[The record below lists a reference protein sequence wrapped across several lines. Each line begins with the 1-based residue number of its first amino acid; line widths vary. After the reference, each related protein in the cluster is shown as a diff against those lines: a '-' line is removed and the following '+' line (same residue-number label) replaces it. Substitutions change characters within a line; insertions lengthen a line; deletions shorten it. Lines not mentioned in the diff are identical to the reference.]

1 MTGRGMHGGGKRFM
15 TDRVL
20 RVANE
25 RSPGTPVC
33 HPNDVH
39 RPKALREP
47 HDSTGAKARNNSSL
61 FGTTEVVPLL
71 QNSHC
76 SASPDIA
83 PSCRT
88 EIRSISRPRSNE
100 AEYIEL
106 HATSAFSF
114 LAGGALP
121 ERLMERA
128 RELEMPAMA
137 IADRNGV
144 YGAARFHT
152 AAQGCGTKAHIGAE
166 IAVSSFGNRLTPPGW
181 LPHQFPNAPARV
193 VLLCASQAGYQNL
206 CQLITRFKM
215 RETTKAEGAATIE
228 DMEEFA
234 GGLICLTGGEE
245 GPLAAAL
252 ANGGESQARKIVD
265 QLAAIYG
272 RGNVYIELQR
282 HQERAEEC
290 RNQALLSLAASM
302 GLPVIATNGV
312 CYAVEKDRELL
323 DVFTA
328 ICHHTTLDK
337 AGRLLSVNAARHVRT
352 ASEMAALFDDIP
364 EAIANTRIVSGRLEF
379 SLANLGYEFPHYPMP
394 EGETM
399 DSFLAKRVEEGVRKR
414 YGSPAKRHLLDKARA
429 QVKHEL
435 ALIAKLGFAG
445 YFLIVWDI
453 IRYCQWRGFLVQGRG
468 SAANSA
474 VCYALEIT
482 AVDPVGMELLFERFL
497 SENRGEWPDID
508 LDLASGD
515 EREQVIQYVYERYGA
530 LGSAMTANVITY
542 RGRSAAREVGKALGF
557 EDEQSARL
565 SGLMGHWEWRGP
577 NDTMEKHFANAG
589 FDVRHPRIAHYLDLC
604 LRMKD
609 LPRHLGQHSG
619 GMVICAGLL
628 NRVVP
633 IERASMPGRTVIQWD
648 KEDCADM
655 GLIKVDL
662 LGLGMLAAVKE
673 TIELIPK
680 HYGKQVDLATLPED
694 PAVYETLRKAD
705 TVGMFQVE
713 SRAQMASIPHNAP
726 ARFYDLVVQVA
737 IIRPGPIVGKM
748 MHPYMRRR
756 QGKEEVTYPHPS
768 LELVLKRTMGVPLF
782 QEQLLRMAMTV
793 ASFSGA
799 EAEELRRAVGMRRSM
814 QRMKDLEGRLR
825 SGMTRNGIGVEAQD
839 NIVQAIS
846 SFAMYGFPESH
857 AASFALIAYASAYLK
872 VHYLAAFTCGL
883 LNNQPMGFYSPAVL
897 VKDAQRHGLRVK
909 PIDVQRSEWLCTLE
923 KETDGSISLR
933 LGMNYAK
940 GLRQSSAEA
949 LVAARSEGR
958 LASVDDLA
966 RRVPAL
972 NRKELVALAQIGAL
986 NSLGEV
992 EHRRDALWQVEWA
1005 GRPAGPLLRGAEEQ
1019 VSQSAGQRVSECGSC
1034 YPWSQNRDRGHPRL
1048 KDVPQGLRPQCS
1060 CGFHGTGPRGCPAV
1074 PLQNKAYA
1082 TSSSPLRQMTAE
1094 ERLAADFAGTGL
1106 TTGPHPMAYV
1116 RTELRAEGIR
1126 TARDLETCR
1135 SGGWAAIAGCVI
1147 ARQRPG
1153 TAKGFVFLSVED
1165 ETGIANVILTP
1176 DVFERDRLVVT
1187 RNRFLRIEGP
1197 VQNQEGV
1204 IHVKAQRIVPLEVT
1218 SAEVRSRDFR

>member
-1 MTGRGMHGGGKRFM
+1 VLGGAA
-15 TDRVL
+15 D
-20 RVANE
+20 A
-25 RSPGTPVC
+25 
-33 HPNDVH
+33 
-39 RPKALREP
+39 
-47 HDSTGAKARNNSSL
+47 
-61 FGTTEVVPLL
+61 
-71 QNSHC
+71 QNSAKEQPQILRLAAANKHKTT
-76 SASPDIA
+76 D
-83 PSCRT
+83 
-88 EIRSISRPRSNE
+88 
-100 AEYIEL
+100 EYIEL

-114 LAGGALP
+114 LAGATLP
-121 ERLMERA
+121 EKLIERA
-128 RELEMPAMA
+128 VELEMPAIA
-137 IADRNGV
+137 LADRNGV

-152 AAQGCGTKAHIGAE
+152 AAQPCGVKAHIGAE
-166 IAVSSFGNRLTPPGW
+166 IAVSSFGNRATPPGW
-181 LPHQFPNAPARV
+181 LPHQFPNEPARV
-193 VLLCASQAGYQNL
+193 VLLCASRTGYQNL

-215 RETTKAEGAATIE
+215 REATKAESAAMAE
-228 DMEEFA
+228 DLEEFSA
-234 GGLICLTGGEE
+234 GLICLTGGEE

-252 ANGGESQARKIVD
+252 QRGGENEVRKIAER
-265 QLAAIYG
+265 LASIYG
-272 RGNVYIELQR
+272 RGNLYLELQR
-282 HQERAEEC
+282 HQEREEEC
-290 RNQALLSLAASM
+290 RNQSLLSVAASL

-312 CYAVEKDRELL
+312 RYATEKDRELL
-323 DVFTA
+323 DVFTS
-328 ICHHTTLDK
+328 IRHHTTLDK
-337 AGRLLSVNAARHVRT
+337 AGRLLARNDSRMLRR
-352 ASEMAALFDDIP
+352 APQMAVLFRDIP
-364 EAIANTRIVSGRLEF
+364 EAIANTRIVSERLEF
-379 SLANLGYEFPHYPMP
+379 TLANLGYEFPQYPMP

-414 YGSPAKRHLLDKARA
+414 YGSPAKRHLLSKVRA

-435 ALIAKLGFAG
+435 ALIARLGFAG

-515 EREQVIQYVYERYGA
+515 EREQVIQYIFERYGA

-557 EDEQSARL
+557 EEDQSARL
-565 SGLMGHWEWRGP
+565 SSLMGHWEWRGP
-577 NDTMEKHFANAG
+577 NDTMEKYFAQAG
-589 FDVRHPRIAHYLDLC
+589 FDARHPRIACYLDLC

-619 GMVICAGLL
+619 GMVICAGML

-633 IERASMPGRTVIQWD
+633 IERASMPGRTVVQWD
-648 KEDCADM
+648 KEDCADL

-662 LGLGMLAAVKE
+662 LGLGMMAAIKE
-673 TIELIPK
+673 SIELIPP

-694 PAVYETLRKAD
+694 PLVYETLCKAD

-726 ARFYDLVVQVA
+726 KRFYDLVVQVA

-756 QGKEEVTYPHPS
+756 QGKEEVTYPHPL
-768 LELVLKRTMGVPLF
+768 LEPVLKRTLGVPLF
-782 QEQLLRMAMTV
+782 QEQLLRMAITV
-793 ASFSGA
+793 ASFTGA

-825 SGMTRNGIGVEAQD
+825 AGMTHNGIGAEAQD
-839 NIVQAIS
+839 NIVQGIS

-897 VKDAQRHGLRVK
+897 VKDAQRHGLRVR

-923 KETDGSISLR
+923 AETDGSLSLR
-933 LGMNYAK
+933 MGMNYAK
-940 GLRQSSAEA
+940 GLRQMSADA
-949 LVAARSEGR
+949 LVAARGEGVF
-958 LASVDDLA
+958 ASVDDLT
-966 RRVPAL
+966 RRVPTL

-986 NSLGEV
+986 NALGEV

-1005 GRPAGPLLRGAEEQ
+1005 GRPTGPLLRGAGVGRDNAIQ
-1019 VSQSAGQRVSECGSC
+1019 QRGDAMASNAAAM
-1034 YPWSQNRDRGHPRL
+1034 PL
-1048 KDVPQGLRPQCS
+1048 KIM
-1060 CGFHGTGPRGCPAV
+1060 
-1074 PLQNKAYA
+1074 
-1082 TSSSPLRQMTAE
+1082 TSE
-1094 ERLAADFAGTGL
+1094 ERLAADYAGTGL
-1106 TTGPHPMAYV
+1106 TTGPHPMAYH
-1116 RTELRAEGIR
+1116 RAELRAEGISS
-1126 TARDLETCR
+1126 AAELMEQR
-1135 SGGWAAIAGCVI
+1135 SGRRVAIAGCVI

-1187 RNRFLRIEGP
+1187 RSRFLRIEGP

-1204 IHVKAQRIVPLEVT
+1204 VHVKAQRLEPLEISRV
-1218 SAEVRSRDFR
+1218 EVQSRNFH